1 VLGVLFFAWVFVAD
15 PNKQNKKPTTL
26 IGRGGGCWVHGRADV
41 PATIVGVVAV
51 PEMVVIVSRN
61 GGCYRAIIGDP
72 GDPKRRLETL

>member
-1 VLGVLFFAWVFVAD
+1 VWVGE
-15 PNKQNKKPTTL
+15 PLTHKKKPNHL